1 MGMDVKGVMNILE
14 NLYGEGPFYFKSQIS
29 HAIEKYNNLL
39 GTDNDTITKE
49 NDSKIKVNVIL
60 EEVKTIIGFVE
71 IKLDYIESENK
82 DEFHKRLEDTIN
94 HLSDHNAL
102 YVDWNTPYTAVNV
115 KADYI
120 FNGEYINDNINMN
133 E

>member
-1 MGMDVKGVMNILE
+1 MI
-14 NLYGEGPFYFKSQIS
+14 Q
-29 HAIEKYNNLL
+29 LL
-39 GTDNDTITKE
+39 RK
-49 NDSKIKVNVIL
+49 NDSKIKVNVVL